1 MLAPL
6 GSPSPI
12 ILTAWALL
20 LRCYT
25 NQDVVVFGVHRGDEA
40 YSSAR
45 FKLHDTYTVAQVVG
59 SKHLFPSTESD
70 DFDTIVAI
78 CELGTRSK
86 LSQPPPVR
94 FSILVCPFE
103 LIKLTLELQATS

>member
-1 MLAPL
+1 MLSPF
-6 GSPSPI
+6 GSPSPT
-12 ILTAWALL
+12 ILTAWALV

-59 SKHLFPSTESD
+59 SKHLFPSTDSD
-70 DFDTIVAI
+70 DFDTVVAI
-78 CELGTRSK
+78 CELGTGSEPSK
-86 LSQPPPVR
+86 PPSVR
-94 FSILVCPFE
+94 FSILVCRFE
-103 LIKLTLELQATS
+103 LIKLTLELQASS